1 MIFRSQKFLIRKRPF
16 FRSTELFDAS
26 DLRRR
31 LNVVSSNAVY
41 STVASLTSL
50 LVTLTGAMPLS
61 LNDHFAISDR
71 QFSPPGIIIIVSTAM
86 QLFKIVK
93 RMANANTG
101 ISSLYSLHVYLGSDY
116 STIVT
121 AQW

>member
-93 RMANANTG
+93 RMANANAVFMFTWAV
-101 ISSLYSLHVYLGSDY
+101 I
-116 STIVT
+116 T
-121 AQW
+121 AQ